1 MARSTIRTTVG
12 ETRGAARQGLALK
25 PAARE
30 AIAGYLFL
38 LPNLLGFLIFTV
50 LAVGASAVISM
61 TDWDLLSRPKFVG
74 LDNYVKLLSGD
85 PLFRKVLLN
94 TFYFTFVS
102 VPLTVVISLALAL
115 ALNQGIRGLALYR
128 AAYFMPVITAMVVV
142 ALIWR
147 WFYNPD
153 FGVLN
158 YLLNQLGI
166 RRPPNWLADQRWAMP
181 AVMIMAIWK
190 HVGYNMVIFL
200 AGLQAI
206 PTNLYEAAS
215 IDGAGRWE
223 RFRYVTLPML
233 TPTTFFV
240 LVISLIGSLQVFDA
254 VLVLTDGGPANA
266 TRTIV
271 FHIWEQA
278 FRFLHMG
285 YAAAIAWIL
294 FFIIFLITL
303 VQWKLQGR
311 WVHYEA

>member
-1 MARSTIRTTVG
+1 MARSTTTTSVT
-12 ETRGAARQGLALK
+12 ETRGGARPGLALK
-25 PAARE
+25 PRTRE

-38 LPNLLGFLIFTV
+38 LPNLVGFLIFTA
-50 LAVGASAVISM
+50 LAVVASAAISL
-61 TDWDLLSRPKFVG
+61 TDWDLLSQAKFVG
-74 LDNYVKLLSGD
+74 LKNYQTLLTND

-102 VPLTVVISLALAL
+102 VPLTVVISLGLAL

-206 PTNLYEAAS
+206 PSNLYEAAS

-223 RFRYVTLPML
+223 RFRYVTLPLL

-240 LVISLIGSLQVFDA
+240 LIVSLIGSLQVFDA
-254 VLVLTDGGPANA
+254 VLVLTGGGPANA

-278 FRFLHMG
+278 FVFLKMG

-303 VQWKLQGR
+303 VQWRLQGR

>member
-1 MARSTIRTTVG
+1 MARSTTTTTVG
-12 ETRGAARQGLALK
+12 ETRGASRQGLVLK
-25 PAARE
+25 PRTRE

-38 LPNLLGFLIFTV
+38 LPNLAGFLVFTA
-50 LAVGASAVISM
+50 LAVVASAAISL
-61 TDWDLLSRPKFVG
+61 TDWDLLSAPKFVG
-74 LDNYVKLLSGD
+74 LDNYVKLLTAD

-102 VPLTVVISLALAL
+102 VPLTVVISLGLAL
-115 ALNQGIRGLALYR
+115 ALNQGIRGLALFR

-147 WFYNPD
+147 WLYNPD

-181 AVMIMAIWK
+181 AVIIMAVWK
-190 HVGYNMVIFL
+190 QVGYNMVSFL

-206 PTNLYEAAS
+206 PANLYEAAS

-254 VLVLTDGGPANA
+254 VLVLTEGGPANT

>member
-1 MARSTIRTTVG
+1 MARSTTTTTVT

-25 PAARE
+25 PRTRE

-38 LPNLLGFLIFTV
+38 LPNLVGFLIFTA
-50 LAVGASAVISM
+50 LAVVASAAISL
-61 TDWDLLSRPKFVG
+61 TDWDLLSPAKFVG
-74 LDNYVKLLSGD
+74 LKNYQTLLTND

-102 VPLTVVISLALAL
+102 VPLTIVISLGLAL

-206 PTNLYEAAS
+206 PSNLYEAAS

-223 RFRYVTLPML
+223 RFRYVTLPLL

-240 LVISLIGSLQVFDA
+240 LIISLIGSLQVFDA
-254 VLVLTDGGPANA
+254 VLVLTNGGPANA

-278 FRFLHMG
+278 FVFLKMG
-285 YAAAIAWIL
+285 YAAAVAWIL

-303 VQWKLQGR
+303 VQWRLQGR

>member
-1 MARSTIRTTVG
+1 MARSTTTTTVG
-12 ETRGAARQGLALK
+12 ETRGASRQGLMLK
-25 PAARE
+25 PRARE
-30 AIAGYLFL
+30 ALAGYLFL
-38 LPNLLGFLIFTV
+38 LPNLVGFLIFTA
-50 LAVGASAVISM
+50 LAVVASAAISL
-61 TDWDLLSRPKFVG
+61 TDWDLLSSPKFVG
-74 LDNYVKLLSGD
+74 LDNYVKLLTAD

-102 VPLTVVISLALAL
+102 VPLTVVISLGLAL

-147 WFYNPD
+147 WLYNPD

-166 RRPPNWLADQRWAMP
+166 RRPPNWLADQHWAMP
-181 AVMIMAIWK
+181 AVIIMAVWK
-190 HVGYNMVIFL
+190 QVGYNMVIFL

-206 PTNLYEAAS
+206 PANLYEAAS

-254 VLVLTDGGPANA
+254 VLVLTEGGPANT

-303 VQWKLQGR
+303 VQWRLQGR